1 MHKTIIAIG
10 SLLTGVAAGILMTST
25 LSAQVRRPSAGSSSN
40 PRLVITD
47 VTKNTPTGDSVF
59 FIRDT
64 KTNGCWLG
72 YATSLGSSIA
82 SAPTEACQMAASEP
96 TPSH

>member
-1 MHKTIIAIG
+1 MNKTICVIG
-10 SLLTGVAAGILMTST
+10 SLLTGVTAGIVMTNT
-25 LSAQVRRPSAGSSSN
+25 LSAQVRRPPSN
-40 PRLVITD
+40 ARLVISD
-47 VTKNTPTGDSVF
+47 VTKSTPTGESLF

-82 SAPTEACQMAASEP
+82 SAPTEACQIAPEP
-96 TPSH
+96 TPSR